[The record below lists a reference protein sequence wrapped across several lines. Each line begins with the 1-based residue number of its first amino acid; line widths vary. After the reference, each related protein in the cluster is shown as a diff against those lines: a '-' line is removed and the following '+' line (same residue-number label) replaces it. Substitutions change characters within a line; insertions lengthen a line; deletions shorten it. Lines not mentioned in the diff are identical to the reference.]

1 MHKPL
6 LAIETTGTYCS
17 VALVYD
23 EHCFYRQSDRK
34 RSHADELLS
43 TIDNL
48 LNQAELSL
56 ADCAGIAV
64 NIGPGSFTG
73 IRIGIA
79 VAQGLSFGADI
90 TTCAVSSLQAMV
102 LDASQRPF
110 QSQGSGNTGSDGC
123 NSTTWVA
130 LLHAREDEFYFAEY
144 QLDNNGYP
152 VLSGKETVINEVT
165 IAEWLEDRSGC
176 ADQQTVFVGEAWQ
189 RIPHP
194 MITVTPTDVN
204 AKTIAQVARFKFAQ
218 KMTLEPT
225 ELVPSYLKDEM
236 HYRTVNNDNQPA

>member
-1 MHKPL
+1 M
-6 LAIETTGTYCS
+6 
-17 VALVYD
+17 
-23 EHCFYRQSDRK
+23 
-34 RSHADELLS
+34 
-43 TIDNL
+43 
-48 LNQAELSL
+48 
-56 ADCAGIAV
+56 
-64 NIGPGSFTG
+64 
-73 IRIGIA
+73 
-79 VAQGLSFGADI
+79 
-90 TTCAVSSLQAMV
+90 
-102 LDASQRPF
+102 
-110 QSQGSGNTGSDGC
+110 
-123 NSTTWVA
+123 
-130 LLHAREDEFYFAEY
+130 
-144 QLDNNGYP
+144 
-152 VLSGKETVINEVT
+152 INEVT